1 MADYGQRVT
10 DGAVSSV
17 SRKLRK
23 VYKQA
28 EKDLNQ
34 KLLSFRKRFA
44 AQQKRMTAA
53 LNAGEISKAEYESW
67 LRGQVFRG
75 KRWEAKLTQLTRL
88 IHKTNNIA
96 GEIIR
101 KIKIFVFGEN
111 YNHNAYETEI
121 NTGISFD
128 IYNEDA
134 VEKLIKED
142 PKMLPEW
149 RIDEE
154 KDYIWNRQKVENAI
168 TQGIIQG
175 ESVDQI
181 AERLASTLSSTNMNK
196 MRMFARTAMT
206 GAQNAGRQKQM
217 EDAIARGIK
226 VRKQWL
232 ATLDTRTRDTH
243 QRLDGQT
250 VAVNESFHVN
260 TKNGAESI
268 RYPGDPNAD
277 PALVYNCRCT
287 MKQVIEGTEGFKRTR
302 RAYDEPDET
311 GRRNSYIVENMTYL
325 EWLEWKRRNGR
336 K

>member
-10 DGAVSSV
+10 DGAVSST
-17 SRKLRK
+17 SRKMRK

-28 EKDLNQ
+28 EKELNR

-44 AQQKRMTAA
+44 AQQKIMTAA
-53 LNAGEISKAEYESW
+53 LNAGEISKAEYDGW
-67 LRGQVFRG
+67 LNGQVFRG
-75 KRWEAKLTQLTRL
+75 KRWESKITQLIRI
-88 IHKTNNIA
+88 IHRTNNIA

-101 KIKIFVFGEN
+101 KIRLFVFGEN

-134 VEKLIKED
+134 VDRLLKED
-142 PKMLPEW
+142 PKLLPEW

-154 KDYIWNRQKVENAI
+154 KDYIWNRQKAENCI

-181 AERLASTLSSTNMNK
+181 ANRLASTLSSTNMNK

-206 GAQNAGRQKQM
+206 AAQNAGRQKQM
-217 EDAIARGIK
+217 EDAEAMGIK
-226 VRKQWL
+226 LKKRWL
-232 ATLDTRTRDTH
+232 ASLDNRTRDTH
-243 QRLDGQT
+243 QRLDGQE
-250 VAVNESFHVN
+250 VPVKESFHVG
-260 TKNGAESI
+260 TKDGTKFI
-268 RYPGDPNAD
+268 RYPGDPNAE

-287 MKQVIEGTEGFKRTR
+287 MIEVFDGIKRKNQR
-302 RAYDEPDET
+302 RAYEDPDET
-311 GRRNSYIVENMTYL
+311 GRRRSYIVEDMTYL
-325 EWLEWKRRNGR
+325 EWLEWKKRNKR
-336 K
+336 

>member
-10 DGAVSSV
+10 DGAVSST
-17 SRKLRK
+17 SRKMRK

-28 EKDLNQ
+28 EKELNR

-44 AQQKRMTAA
+44 AQQKVMTAA
-53 LNAGEISKAEYESW
+53 LKAGEISKADYESW
-67 LRGQVFRG
+67 MRGQVFRG
-75 KRWEAKLTQLTRL
+75 KRWESKISQLIRI

-101 KIKIFVFGEN
+101 KIKLFVFGEN

-134 VEKLIKED
+134 VDKLLKED
-142 PKMLPEW
+142 PKLLPEW

-154 KDYIWNRQKVENAI
+154 KDYLWNRQKVENCI

-181 AERLASTLSSTNMNK
+181 ANRLASTLSSTNMNK

-217 EDAIARGIK
+217 EDAEAKGIK
-226 VRKQWL
+226 LKKRWL
-232 ATLDTRTRDTH
+232 ASLDNRTRDTH
-243 QRLDGQT
+243 QRLDGQE
-250 VAVNESFHVN
+250 VPVKESFHVG
-260 TKNGAESI
+260 TKHGDETI

-287 MKQVIEGTEGFKRTR
+287 MIEVFDGIKRKNQR
-302 RAYDEPDET
+302 RAYEDPDET
-311 GRRNSYIVENMTYL
+311 GRRRSYIVEDMTYL
-325 EWLEWKRRNGR
+325 EWLEWKKRNKR
-336 K
+336 

>member
-1 MADYGQRVT
+1 MPDYGSRIT
-10 DGAVSSV
+10 DKTVAKATAKI
-17 SRKLRK
+17 RKI
-23 VYKQA
+23 YEQA
-28 EKDLNQ
+28 EKELMK

-44 AQQKRMTAA
+44 VKQQLMSKMLA
-53 LNAGEISKAEYESW
+53 AGEISKTDYESW
-67 LRGQVFRG
+67 MRGQVFIG
-75 KRWEAKLTQLTRL
+75 KRWKGKLNQIVRL
-88 IHKTNNIA
+88 IGKTNRIA
-96 GEIIR
+96 HDVIQKFR
-101 KIKIFVFGEN
+101 LYVFSEN
-111 YNHNAYETEI
+111 YNRYAYETEMQ
-121 NTGISFD
+121 TGVSFD

-154 KDYIWNRQKVENAI
+154 KDYIWNREKVENAI

-181 AERLASTLSSTNMNK
+181 ADRLAKTLSSTNMSK

-206 GAQNAGRQKQM
+206 GAQNAGRQKQF
-217 EDAIARGIK
+217 EDAEARGIK
-226 VRKQWL
+226 IQKQWI
-232 ATLDTRTRDTH
+232 ATLDDRTRDTH

-250 VAVNESFHVN
+250 VPVSESFHVN
-260 TKNGAESI
+260 TKNGAEKI

-287 MKQVIEGTEGFKRTR
+287 MKSVFSVLGNQKGQR
-302 RAYDEPDET
+302 RAYKVVN
-311 GRRNSYIVENMTYL
+311 GIRQSYIVNGMTYL
-325 EWLEWKRRNGR
+325 EWKKWKEGQ

>member
-10 DGAVSSV
+10 DGAVSST
-17 SRKLRK
+17 SRKMRK

-28 EKDLNQ
+28 EKELNR

-44 AQQKRMTAA
+44 AQQKVMTAA
-53 LNAGEISKAEYESW
+53 LKAGEISKADYESW
-67 LRGQVFRG
+67 MRGQVFRG
-75 KRWEAKLTQLTRL
+75 KRWESKITQLIRI

-101 KIKIFVFGEN
+101 KIKLFVFGEN
-111 YNHNAYETEI
+111 YNHNAYETEV

-134 VEKLIKED
+134 VDKLLKED
-142 PKMLPEW
+142 PKLLPEW

-154 KDYIWNRQKVENAI
+154 KDYLWNRQKVENCI

-181 AERLASTLSSTNMNK
+181 ANRLASTLSSTNMNK

-217 EDAIARGIK
+217 EDAEAKGIK
-226 VRKQWL
+226 LKKRWL
-232 ATLDTRTRDTH
+232 ASLDNRTRDTH
-243 QRLDGQT
+243 QRLDGQE
-250 VAVNESFHVN
+250 VPVKESFHVG
-260 TKNGAESI
+260 TKHGEETI

-287 MKQVIEGTEGFKRTR
+287 MIEVFDGIKRKNQR
-302 RAYDEPDET
+302 RAYEDPDET
-311 GRRNSYIVENMTYL
+311 GRRRSYIVEDMTYL
-325 EWLEWKRRNGR
+325 EWLEWKKRNKR
-336 K
+336 